1 MLDMMVETK
10 VTTKQADAA
19 YQILWEFL
27 SEGGKMAGVNHDDVL
42 AFVDALG
49 SSNRIII
56 ED

>member
-1 MLDMMVETK
+1 MMVETK
-10 VTTKQADAA
+10 VTTKQANAA

-49 SSNRIII
+49 SSNRILI